1 MNKFKNWLIEHRV
14 RIGYTVG
21 ILNILSGLS
30 NIFMG
35 NIIPG
40 LFWSAIGAYIVF
52 DVRTYK

>member
-1 MNKFKNWLIEHRV
+1 MNKFKDWLIEHRV
-14 RIGYTVG
+14 KIGYTVG